1 MRPRANAVRPY
12 RHCVTVYVSAKSKFS
27 VRSAEMRRICTGLG
41 RGRRLSTPRPTQIY
55 TLFYALRAV
64 VFACKCGASPYRDN
78 KTVLIPDKS
87 KFSGRSSR
95 NAKNLHRPRRGALCA
110 PAGERSS
117 PLRTLCN
124 CLCVR

>member
-1 MRPRANAVRPY
+1 MVGAVFLLWERD
-12 RHCVTVYVSAKSKFS
+12 KSKFS

-78 KTVLIPDKS
+78 KTVRIPAKS
-87 KFSGRSSR
+87 KFSGR
-95 NAKNLHRPRRGALCA
+95 LCGVRWVYTN
-110 PAGERSS
+110 PVGTGLPDCPS
-117 PLRTLCN
+117 PLGISQPKI
-124 CLCVR
+124 VRINGQSGVYSVV